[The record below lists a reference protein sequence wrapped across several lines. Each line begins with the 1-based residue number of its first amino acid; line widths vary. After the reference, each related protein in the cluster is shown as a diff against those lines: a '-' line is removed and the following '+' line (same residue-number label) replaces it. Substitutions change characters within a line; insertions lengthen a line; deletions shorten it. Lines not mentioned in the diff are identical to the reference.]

1 MNPTERHHTSTQDL
15 ALAATERAILAVLAS
30 HPEIRIAILFGSLA
44 RGAGRPDSDLD
55 LAVAA
60 AAPLDASQKATLIG
74 ELARRVG
81 RPVDLV
87 DLHHATGLVLREVLT
102 RGRRLRMTNAPLLA
116 ALLRRLWL
124 DEADFQPYRRRM
136 LQARRK
142 AWIGG

>member
-1 MNPTERHHTSTQDL
+1 MNPSEQHHTPKRGL
-15 ALAATERAILAVLAS
+15 GLAATGDAVLAVLAS

-44 RGAGRPDSDLD
+44 RDAGRPDSDLD

-60 AAPLDASQKATLIG
+60 AAPLDASQKTTLIA

-102 RGRRLRMTNAPLLA
+102 RGARLRTTDAQLLA

-136 LQARRK
+136 LEARRK